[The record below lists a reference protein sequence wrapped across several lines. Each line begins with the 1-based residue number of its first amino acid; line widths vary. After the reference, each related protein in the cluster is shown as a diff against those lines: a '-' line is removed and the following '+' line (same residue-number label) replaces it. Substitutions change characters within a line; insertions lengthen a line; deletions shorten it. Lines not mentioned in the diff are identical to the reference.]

1 MQTEVPVDPQAQA
14 LADELR
20 AIAAILADCGV
31 TPEAAAAALPL
42 AQQVRAHLDAPRR
55 PRWYELDTAEPT
67 MGEAR
72 RSYLDLSPLRGRLNP
87 VAPPMVFE
95 RIETPEGPR
104 LLGRVRLSKA
114 YEGPPHGVHGGIV
127 AALFDE
133 VLGGA
138 QNLAP
143 PVGVTAK
150 LEVRYRH
157 VTPIEED
164 LRFEAW
170 VHDARERRVEVRA
183 TCHAGATLTADAV
196 GWFVRV
202 DFGEVQQ
209 RMASRKE
216 QKSADTGPEP
226 QSR

>member
-1 MQTEVPVDPQAQA
+1 MTQEYPVDPQAYA
-14 LADELR
+14 LANELR
-20 AIAAILADCGV
+20 EIAAILADRDV
-31 TPEAAAAALPL
+31 TSEAAAAALPL
-42 AQQVRAHLDAPRR
+42 ARELRAHIEAPRR
-55 PRWYELDTAEPT
+55 QRWYELDPDAPT
-67 MGEAR
+67 LGEAR

-87 VAPPMVFE
+87 IAPPMVFE
-95 RIETPEGPR
+95 RIETPEGLR
-104 LLGRVRLSKA
+104 LLGHVRLSKA

-133 VLGGA
+133 ILGGA

-150 LEVRYRH
+150 LTVRYRH

-170 VHDARERRVEVRA
+170 IHDRRERRVEVRA
-183 TCHAGATLTADAV
+183 TCHAGETLTADAV
-196 GWFVRV
+196 GLFVRV

-209 RMASRKE
+209 RMARRRDGGDE
-216 QKSADTGPEP
+216 RGGQNG
-226 QSR
+226 